1 MEESRNGSKDG
12 SKGGSDDDD
21 VGQGEL
27 YSPSHAIKVSNNKAN
42 HEPSLLL
49 PSSMGLAV
57 AADHIRWNLGAI
69 KDRLLEKLAAAAVPA
84 DALDSARHFLE
95 SVVKDVTGAAHGI
108 TKDALHR
115 VRTHLVDILPSLSPE
130 TTNKMVDEAEREANN
145 IGGGPGRED
154 ERKNEEGRQRILKGS
169 FKVFPNAEQEKNVMS
184 PKNSE
189 FDFGSVVGDTK
200 GGHADEEAQL
210 RGDGADEGVV
220 VEVDDVEVGVQYEL
234 RRIWADN

>member
-1 MEESRNGSKDG
+1 MEESRNGSKDR

-21 VGQGEL
+21 LGQGELYSPAYSINVRNNKANLDANVGQGEL
-27 YSPSHAIKVSNNKAN
+27 YSPSHAIIVSNNKAN
-42 HEPSLLL
+42 QEPSLLL

-57 AADHIRWNLGAI
+57 AADHI
-69 KDRLLEKLAAAAVPA
+69 
-84 DALDSARHFLE
+84 SARHFLE

-130 TTNKMVDEAEREANN
+130 TANKMVDEAEREANN

-154 ERKNEEGRQRILKGS
+154 ERKNEEGRQRS
-169 FKVFPNAEQEKNVMS
+169 
-184 PKNSE
+184 
-189 FDFGSVVGDTK
+189 
-200 GGHADEEAQL
+200 GHADEEAQL

-220 VEVDDVEVGVQYEL
+220 VEVDDVEGGDGAAEGEVGEGDGEKALKSRQSGL
-234 RRIWADN
+234 KFGFQHI

>member
-1 MEESRNGSKDG
+1 MEESRNRSKNGSKGGSDDDDVVDG

-21 VGQGEL
+21 VGQGELYSPAYSINVRNNKANLDANVGQGEL

-42 HEPSLLL
+42 QEPSSLL
-49 PSSMGLAV
+49 PSSMGLGV

-69 KDRLLEKLAAAAVPA
+69 KDRLLEKVAAAAVPA

-130 TTNKMVDEAEREANN
+130 TTNKMVDEAEREVNN
-145 IGGGPGRED
+145 IGGGHGRED
-154 ERKNEEGRQRILKGS
+154 ERKNEEGRQRS
-169 FKVFPNAEQEKNVMS
+169 
-184 PKNSE
+184 
-189 FDFGSVVGDTK
+189 
-200 GGHADEEAQL
+200 
-210 RGDGADEGVV
+210 
-220 VEVDDVEVGVQYEL
+220 
-234 RRIWADN
+234 RI

>member
-115 VRTHLVDILPSLSPE
+115 
-130 TTNKMVDEAEREANN
+130 MVDEAEREANN